1 MAYLELRKVSFAYYT
16 QNSKTS
22 ILEDA
27 SFIFPNIG
35 LVCIE
40 GESGSGKSTVL
51 NLLANYIK
59 PNKGNIVKNYN
70 DEEVGFVFQD
80 FHLIDHLNVIENIL
94 LPKIVNGSL
103 KKDGYNQAK
112 KLLSTINLS
121 NLENRKIS
129 ELSYGQQAR
138 ISLVR
143 GLIGNKKVLL
153 LDEPTANLDVENS
166 IQIME
171 IIKEISKT
179 KLVILVTHNKS
190 LSQKY
195 SDYIVH
201 IENKKLICNKIIQN
215 RESNKILTKKQL
227 AKVKLKESLFLAY
240 SFFKT
245 RILKVSLSLVFISI
259 CFSIVSVLVNLSF
272 NSKSQ
277 LQTYLSNNF
286 DYNLLEIQEKKE
298 YELDN
303 QEMSLIKMDKLSFE
317 SENILKSYFPDIEI
331 YLTLEYFIPGV
342 NYIKSNSEY
351 IDEKIYFCPCFPSEN
366 KLAEG
371 DIPKS
376 YFDVVVNRDF
386 LEILNLNNYSKS
398 GLLFQHSLQIKS
410 YYASNEVIDKLD
422 ISINFNIVGISKE
435 ENLIFKPTIY
445 YSYPLM
451 RDYLFNKK
459 LDNLT
464 QILDMN
470 KDINLKYRLEM
481 LTYENDPLMC
491 FKNLIYVENPIL
503 FQDEINLKFAD
514 IFSISSYSLEQLSSL
529 EDMLSS
535 LSFLVFMFIGL
546 AVVSSFFLE
555 LVVIENFYKEKQVEL
570 GLYLSFYVSKQN
582 YFRLGFGQIILMF
595 LVSIIGTFLLRSILY
610 IVVNKLFSIYK
621 IPLSITSLPNIVELI
636 IILIVNFLFCYF
648 CSYLPL
654 KRTYTNQLILS
665 LKGE

>member
-351 IDEKIYFCPCFPSEN
+351 IDEKIAVYGDVPVCPMTLIGGTATSLAALEYRVEPYDPKVIHHSILTVEQIGVWAEKLLSMQQSERLLL
-366 KLAEG
+366 KGMDKKRA
-371 DIPKS
+371 DILGGGALLL
-376 YFDVVVNRDF
+376 Y
-386 LEILNLNNYSKS
+386 EILRKIQAEKVSVSEADNTEGY
-398 GLLFQHSLQIKS
+398 
-410 YYASNEVIDKLD
+410 
-422 ISINFNIVGISKE
+422 
-435 ENLIFKPTIY
+435 
-445 YSYPLM
+445 LM
-451 RDYLFNKK
+451 KK
-459 LDNLT
+459 L
-464 QILDMN
+464 
-470 KDINLKYRLEM
+470 R
-481 LTYENDPLMC
+481 EN
-491 FKNLIYVENPIL
+491 
-503 FQDEINLKFAD
+503 
-514 IFSISSYSLEQLSSL
+514 
-529 EDMLSS
+529 
-535 LSFLVFMFIGL
+535 
-546 AVVSSFFLE
+546 
-555 LVVIENFYKEKQVEL
+555 
-570 GLYLSFYVSKQN
+570 QN
-582 YFRLGFGQIILMF
+582 ESRD
-595 LVSIIGTFLLRSILY
+595 
-610 IVVNKLFSIYK
+610 
-621 IPLSITSLPNIVELI
+621 
-636 IILIVNFLFCYF
+636 
-648 CSYLPL
+648 
-654 KRTYTNQLILS
+654 
-665 LKGE
+665 

>member
-103 KKDGYNQAK
+103 KKDGYKQAK

-366 KLAEG
+366 KLDEG

-398 GLLFQHSLQIKS
+398 GLSFQHSLQIKS

-570 GLYLSFYVSKQN
+570 GLYLSFYVCKQN